1 MTLTKRPKFV
11 TDAATTPQYLTTRE
25 VADLLRVKERKVYD
39 LAAAGEIPHVRVTG
53 KLLFPADEI
62 RGWIGGV
69 PAERP
74 AVVAG
79 SHDPLLDWAVRESG
93 CGLATLFEGS
103 GGGLDRF
110 EAGDAALTGLHIP
123 EDDGWNTATIAAR
136 GLSGCVLLGFARRS
150 QGLILAP
157 GLEGQVKTL
166 ADLTGRRV
174 ILRQPGAGA
183 RALFDRLAAGAGL
196 DGVDFL
202 DSPARTETDAAQAVA
217 SGEADAALGLS
228 AAAQPYRLG
237 FVPLAEE
244 QFDLL
249 IDRRA
254 YFTPPVQALLSF
266 ARSEVFAAKARAMG
280 GYDLA
285 PMGQVR
291 WLSP

>member
-1 MTLTKRPKFV
+1 MTNP
-11 TDAATTPQYLTTRE
+11 TDAPQYLTTRE

-62 RGWIGGV
+62 RGWIGGAT
-69 PAERP
+69 AERP

-110 EAGDAALTGLHIP
+110 AAGDAALTGLHIP
-123 EDDGWNTATIAAR
+123 EDDGWNVGTVGAR
-136 GLSGCVLLGFARRS
+136 GLAGCVLLGFARRT

-157 GLEGQVKTL
+157 GLEGQVSGIS
-166 ADLTGRRV
+166 DLKGRRV

-183 RALFDRLAAGAGL
+183 RVLFDRLAAQAGL
-196 DGVDFL
+196 ESVDFL

-244 QFDLL
+244 HFDLL
-249 IDRRA
+249 IERRA
-254 YFTPPVQALLSF
+254 YFTPPVQALLAF
-266 ARSEVFAAKARAMG
+266 TRAQAFAAKARAMD

-285 PMGQVR
+285 PMGKVR